1 MLDPITAI
9 GLASSIATFVDL
21 ASRLVVTTSE
31 LSRSADGVLS
41 AHREL
46 ETVASHTRE
55 LSKKLRTDRPQN
67 QSIQDLAQMQN
78 RAATELLSLLQDLK
92 VRDRR
97 RCFDVVLPA
106 VRSIR
111 KGPRIKS
118 IQEEITRLQQALSV
132 HMLAEAKY
140 APDFVL
146 TSKENADISTF
157 EVIHNLICLFLCGKL
172 HMTPRK
178 RWKGSEKKY
187 SKQYKHQNHTV
198 LIPRFL
204 NVFRCG

>member
-31 LSRSADGVLS
+31 LSKSADGVLS

-55 LSKKLRTDRPQN
+55 LSKKLRSDRPQN
-67 QSIQDLAQMQN
+67 QSIQALAQMQDC
-78 RAATELLSLLQDLK
+78 AATELLSLLQDLK

-97 RCFDVVLPA
+97 RCFDVILPA
-106 VRSIR
+106 VRTIR

-118 IQEEITRLQQALSV
+118 IREDINSLQQALSL
-132 HMLAEAKY
+132 HMLAETK
-140 APDFVL
+140 
-146 TSKENADISTF
+146 
-157 EVIHNLICLFLCGKL
+157 
-172 HMTPRK
+172 
-178 RWKGSEKKY
+178 
-187 SKQYKHQNHTV
+187 
-198 LIPRFL
+198 
-204 NVFRCG
+204 